1 MSSSVLIRHRGLV
14 MNPDES
20 CAEWRGHAVGL
31 TAIPRRQSTDI
42 STSCCVRCRAI
53 NSLRAHAATIIGRPP
68 ASPTR
73 LAALHC

>member
-31 TAIPRRQSTDI
+31 TAIPRRQEYRYQYFVLCPLSRPSTLF
-42 STSCCVRCRAI
+42 VPMPRR
-53 NSLRAHAATIIGRPP
+53 
-68 ASPTR
+68 
-73 LAALHC
+73 